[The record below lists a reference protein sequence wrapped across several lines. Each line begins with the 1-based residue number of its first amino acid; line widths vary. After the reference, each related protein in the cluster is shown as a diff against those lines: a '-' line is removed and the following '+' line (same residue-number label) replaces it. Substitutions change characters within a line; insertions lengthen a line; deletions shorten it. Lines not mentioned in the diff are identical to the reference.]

1 MNARV
6 GDHVATETT
15 RLASCDAFGD
25 ALDDECLRQ
34 PAVLASDAGISVFH
48 VGERPLRVYSVEK
61 LLEGNFQ
68 LNLGVLQPINRPA
81 IVACRPF

>member
-1 MNARV
+1 MNVRV
-6 GDHVATETT
+6 GDHAATQAT
-15 RLASCDAFGD
+15 RLDGCAAFGD
-25 ALDDECLRQ
+25 TLDDECLRQ